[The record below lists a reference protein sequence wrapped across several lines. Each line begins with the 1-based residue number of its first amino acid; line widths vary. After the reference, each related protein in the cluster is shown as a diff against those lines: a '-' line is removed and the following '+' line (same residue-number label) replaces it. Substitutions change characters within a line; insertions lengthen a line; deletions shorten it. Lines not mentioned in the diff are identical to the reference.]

1 MTLLAISNL
10 TKRFGGLTA
19 VDSLNIEVTAGNV
32 HGLIG
37 PNGSGK
43 STILNLISGIYRPT
57 GGSIK
62 LGGRELTRLKPNER
76 ARAGIGRTF
85 QNIRLFPTLTV
96 LENVML
102 GRVTQQRGS
111 LLGIVLNSPL
121 VRREVKETRD
131 RAFEA
136 LRFMGMDGFAEE
148 LPRNLPYGHQRLV
161 EIARVLASGC
171 KLMLLDEPAAG
182 LNSSEK
188 KDLGQILTRICDVF
202 GATILLV
209 EHDMRLLMSVSQ
221 TVSAVNFGKLIVT
234 GRTADV
240 QADSQV
246 IKAYLGEGAQR

>member
-1 MTLLAISNL
+1 MTLLTISRL
-10 TKRFGGLTA
+10 TKKFGGLTA
-19 VDSLNIEVTAGNV
+19 VDNFDAQIEPGGV

-57 GGSIK
+57 SGAITMGGTDV
-62 LGGRELTRLKPNER
+62 TRLMPHER
-76 ARAGIGRTF
+76 SRVGIGRTF

-96 LENVML
+96 LQNVTL
-102 GRVTQQRGS
+102 GRVALESGTLFG
-111 LLGIVLNSPL
+111 VLFDTKH
-121 VRREVKETRD
+121 VRAETEVSEQK
-131 RAFEA
+131 AMEA
-136 LRFMGMDGFAEE
+136 LRFMGIDAFANE

-161 EIARVLASGC
+161 EIARVLASDP

-188 KDLGQILTRICDVF
+188 KDLGVILTRICDSF

-221 TVSAVNFGKLIVT
+221 TVSVVNFGRLVAT
-234 GRTADV
+234 GPSADV
-240 QADSQV
+240 QANPEV
-246 IKAYLGEGAQR
+246 KKAYLGEGALL

>member
-1 MTLLAISNL
+1 MTLLSITNL
-10 TKRFGGLTA
+10 TKRFRGLTA
-19 VDSLNIEVTAGNV
+19 VDSLNIAVVAGGV

-57 GGSIK
+57 AGSIK

-96 LENVML
+96 IENVML
-102 GRVTQQRGS
+102 GRVTQQQGS
-111 LLGIVLNSPL
+111 LLGIVLNSPF
-121 VRREVKETRD
+121 VRREVDETRT
-131 RAFEA
+131 RAVEA
-136 LRFMGMDGFAEE
+136 LRFMGMEAFADEH
-148 LPRNLPYGHQRLV
+148 PRNLPYGHQRLV
-161 EIARVLASGC
+161 EIARVLASGSQ
-171 KLMLLDEPAAG
+171 LMLLDEPAAG

-188 KDLGQILTRICDVF
+188 KDLGLLLTRICDVF

-221 TVSAVNFGKLIVT
+221 TVSAVNFGKLIAT

-240 QADSQV
+240 QADQQV
-246 IKAYLGEGAQR
+246 ITAYLGEGIHA

>member
-1 MTLLAISNL
+1 MTLMTMTRLP
-10 TKRFGGLTA
+10 KKFGGLTA
-19 VDSLNIEVTAGNV
+19 VDNFDAQIEPGGV

-57 GGSIK
+57 GGAITM
-62 LGGRELTRLKPNER
+62 GGIDVTRLMPHER
-76 ARAGIGRTF
+76 SRVGIGRTF

-96 LENVML
+96 LQNVTL
-102 GRVTQQRGS
+102 GRVALESGTFFG
-111 LLGIVLNSPL
+111 VLMNSKH
-121 VRREVKETRD
+121 VRAET
-131 RAFEA
+131 AVSEAKGLEA
-136 LRFMGMDGFAEE
+136 LRFMGIEAFANE

-161 EIARVLASGC
+161 EIARVLASDP

-188 KDLGQILTRICDVF
+188 KDLGRILTRICDTF

-221 TVSAVNFGKLIVT
+221 TVSVVNFGRLVAT
-234 GRTADV
+234 GPSADV
-240 QADSQV
+240 QANAEV
-246 IKAYLGEGAQR
+246 KKAYLGEGALL